1 MLGDMLAFGS
11 LVERALEVFLV
22 TLLGVVLIA
31 HWDWRAL
38 IIAGALFLVIR
49 PLIVMLMPFRG
60 MLDARQRG
68 LPGWFGIRGIGSFY
82 YLFYALNHGLF
93 PAYAAQSINLVLSVV
108 ALSIL
113 FHGLSVQPL
122 LARYEAWKTHAP

>member
-11 LVERALEVFLV
+11 LVERALEVFLA

-38 IIAGALFLVIR
+38 IVAGALFLVIR

-60 MLDARQRG
+60 MLDARQRSC
-68 LPGWFGIRGIGSFY
+68 RDGSVS
-82 YLFYALNHGLF
+82 G
-93 PAYAAQSINLVLSVV
+93 VSVV
-108 ALSIL
+108 STTC
-113 FHGLSVQPL
+113 SMP
-122 LARYEAWKTHAP
+122 